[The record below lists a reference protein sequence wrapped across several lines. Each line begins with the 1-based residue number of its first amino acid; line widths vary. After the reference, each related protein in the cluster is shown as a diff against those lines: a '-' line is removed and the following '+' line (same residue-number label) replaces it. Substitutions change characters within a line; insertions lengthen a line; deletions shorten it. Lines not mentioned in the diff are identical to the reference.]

1 MNSKIKRTVTFLLAV
16 LTALNISAFLSVTRA
31 DAAFSKSSANK
42 IAEEGKLETLK
53 AKAYAAIY
61 FDSGNVVFESR
72 TSRDRFSVGN
82 LIKLMTL
89 YLTFEAVSKG
99 QTGMNS
105 GVKVSKAAQNIS
117 VGRERVFLDSGKGEV
132 ITVEEAI
139 IGMIAG
145 SANDC
150 AYALAEHI
158 SGSTEEAFVAMMNA
172 KAAELGLTDT
182 VFRDSTGI
190 LIKEDG
196 QYTSARDL
204 CVLSYRLVR
213 DFPDILKYSK
223 ITSGMFTHTSTGQPD
238 TQMQNSNALV
248 YSEMMDGADGLLVGY
263 SKADLYAQAASAMVG
278 TERVIAVV
286 IGEETPELRAGEL
299 KFLLTYTARS
309 FETKELDKEGTY
321 VRMINIKDGKALKV
335 KTCTGSDFSYIADLT
350 QKHTIEKKIVLDGK
364 VEAPVSKGD
373 VVGKVVYQKVTEL
386 ENGEK
391 EVEDIGSVDLLIDE
405 DVDRASWFTRLIR
418 RILSFFGLM
427 DY

>member
-1 MNSKIKRTVTFLLAV
+1 MRFKRILTFILAV
-16 LTALNISAFLSVTRA
+16 LVVLNVSTFVSLTKA
-31 DAAFSKSSANK
+31 DAAFSKATANK
-42 IAEEGKLETLK
+42 IAEEGKLENLK
-53 AKAYAAIY
+53 AKAYAALY
-61 FDSGNVVFESR
+61 FDSGEVVFESA
-72 TSRDRFSVGN
+72 TSHDRFSVGN

-89 YLTFEAVSKG
+89 YLTFEAVSEGK
-99 QTGMNS
+99 TGLKS

-132 ITVEEAI
+132 ITVEEAV
-139 IGMIAG
+139 IGMIVG

-158 SGSTEEAFVAMMNA
+158 SGTTEEAFVEMMNE
-172 KAAELGLTDT
+172 KAAELGLSDT
-182 VFRDSTGI
+182 VFKDSTGI

-204 CVLSYRLVR
+204 CVLSYRLVK

-223 ITSGMFTHTSTGQPD
+223 ITSGMFVHNSTGQPD

-248 YSEMMDGADGLLVGY
+248 FSEMMDGADGLLVGY
-263 SKADLYAQAASAMVG
+263 SKADLYAQAASALVG
-278 TERVIAVV
+278 NERVIAVV

-299 KFLLTYTARS
+299 KFLLNLTARS

-321 VRMINIKDGKALKV
+321 VRMINIKDGTALKV
-335 KTCTGSDFSYIADLT
+335 KTCTGGDFTYIADLT
-350 QKHTIEKKIVLDGK
+350 QKHTIERKIVLDGK

-373 VVGKVVYQKVTEL
+373 VVGKVVYQKIVEL

-391 EVEDIGSVDLLIDE
+391 EIEEIGSVDLLIDE
-405 DVDRASWFTRLIR
+405 DVDRAGWFTRLIR

>member
-1 MNSKIKRTVTFLLAV
+1 MRFKRILTFILAV
-16 LTALNISAFLSVTRA
+16 LVVLNVSTFVSFTKA
-31 DAAFSKSSANK
+31 DAAFSKATANK
-42 IAEEGKLETLK
+42 IAEEGKLENLK
-53 AKAYAAIY
+53 AKAYAALY
-61 FDSGNVVFESR
+61 FDSGEVVFESA
-72 TSRDRFSVGN
+72 TSHDRFSVGN

-89 YLTFEAVSKG
+89 YLTFEAVSEGK
-99 QTGMNS
+99 TGLKS

-132 ITVEEAI
+132 ITVEEAV
-139 IGMIAG
+139 IGMIVG

-158 SGSTEEAFVAMMNA
+158 SGTTEEAFVEMMNE
-172 KAAELGLTDT
+172 KAAELGLSDT
-182 VFRDSTGI
+182 VFKDSTGI

-204 CVLSYRLVR
+204 CVLSYRLVK

-223 ITSGMFTHTSTGQPD
+223 ITSGMFVHNSTGQPD

-248 YSEMMDGADGLLVGY
+248 FSEMMDGADGLLVGY
-263 SKADLYAQAASAMVG
+263 SKADLYAQAASALVG
-278 TERVIAVV
+278 NERVIAVV

-299 KFLLTYTARS
+299 KFLLNHTARS

-335 KTCTGSDFSYIADLT
+335 KTCTGGDFTYIADLT
-350 QKHTIEKKIVLDGK
+350 QKHTIERKIVLDGK

-373 VVGKVVYQKVTEL
+373 VVGKVVYQKVVEL

-391 EVEDIGSVDLLIDE
+391 EIEEIGSVDLLIDE
-405 DVDRASWFTRLIR
+405 DVDRAGWFTRLIR